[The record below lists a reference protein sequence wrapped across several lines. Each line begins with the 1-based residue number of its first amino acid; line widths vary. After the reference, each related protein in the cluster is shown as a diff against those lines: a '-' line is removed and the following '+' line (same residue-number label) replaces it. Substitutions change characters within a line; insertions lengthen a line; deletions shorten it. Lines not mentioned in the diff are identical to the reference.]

1 MRCFRRERGI
11 DSRDLRYDGDARE
24 LRSRARENKREID
37 RLAESYAD
45 VRLVYRGVADGP
57 RRDVVI
63 AERKK
68 CCREHALIAGFDGAR
83 IIRLGVTDRDEGG
96 DGLAARVCGHTANDA
111 GGCLR
116 LCVKEVW
123 SEGEGREEKR
133 ESQRS

>member
-11 DSRDLRYDGDARE
+11 DGRDLRYHGDARE
-24 LRSRARENKREID
+24 LRRRARENKREID

-45 VRLVYRGVADGP
+45 VRLVDRRVTDGP

-63 AERKK
+63 AEGKK
-68 CCREHALIAGFDGAR
+68 GCYEHALVAGFYREREIRFGISDG
-83 IIRLGVTDRDEGG
+83 DKSG

-116 LCVKEVW
+116 LCVKECW
-123 SEGEGREEKR
+123 SEREGREEKR
-133 ESQRS
+133 E